1 MKFVKSICCWL
12 LFLVSLWLSAS
23 PHYGAAE
30 VVDRIVAVVNDEVIT
45 QSEVD
50 QLAQALHTTPGVRL
64 PAGSGQEL
72 QRQLLDSLI
81 LQKLAKAEAKRRGI
95 TLSDKEVH
103 QAFEDFKKRNHITD
117 EKALAESLAKSG
129 MTIAQLKQQIVDQM
143 THERLLMVVAGTK
156 VTVTEA
162 DVRRFYEQE
171 YPKAGGTQFHL
182 RMLNLPYPSGATE
195 AQRQEVKK
203 KAELILEEYR
213 KGVSWEELRQKH
225 ALLIQD
231 LGYVA
236 LMDLDPKLASLL
248 ANAKPGDTVPVETLQ
263 GFQLVQLVN
272 RREGRGKSYEEAA
285 PEIRNFLQRREM
297 EKHFHE
303 WLKSQRD
310 RAHIQI
316 LM

>member
-1 MKFVKSICCWL
+1 MRFLSRGIRWL
-12 LFLVSLWLSAS
+12 LAAGLWFLAPAL
-23 PHYGAAE
+23 PGAAE
-30 VVDRIVAVVNDEVIT
+30 VVDRIVAVVNDEIIT

-50 QLAQALHTTPGVRL
+50 QLAQALHATPGVYL
-64 PAGSGQEL
+64 PAGSGKDLKQ
-72 QRQLLDSLI
+72 QLLESLI
-81 LQKLAKAEAKRRGI
+81 LQKLAKAEAKRRGLTI
-95 TLSDKEVH
+95 SDKELN
-103 QAFEDFKKRNHITD
+103 QAFEDFKKKNHITD

-156 VTVTEA
+156 VTINET

-171 YPKAGGTQFHL
+171 YPKAGGTQLHL
-182 RMLNLPYPSGATE
+182 RMLNLPYPPGATE

-203 KAELILEEYR
+203 KAELILEEHR
-213 KGVSWEELRQKH
+213 KGVSWDELRQKH

-231 LGYVA
+231 LGFVA
-236 LMDLDPKLASLL
+236 QMDLDPKLAQIL
-248 ANAKPGDTVPVETLQ
+248 ANAKPGETVPVETLQ

-272 RREGRGKSYEEAA
+272 RREGRGKSFEEAA

-310 RAHIQI
+310 RAHIKI
-316 LM
+316 MM